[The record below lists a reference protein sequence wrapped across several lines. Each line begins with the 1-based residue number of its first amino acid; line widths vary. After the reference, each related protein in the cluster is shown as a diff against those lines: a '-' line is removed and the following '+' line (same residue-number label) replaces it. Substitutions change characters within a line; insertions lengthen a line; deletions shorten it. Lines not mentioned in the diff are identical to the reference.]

1 MNVYVRQEVQDF
13 QDKMNG
19 YLTLFNY
26 RMMNFCVKA
35 DPVALLPVTV
45 RFYDSEY
52 NLEEVARIQKP
63 NDFQLEVFPKS
74 QAYLDEIAAGVFD
87 VHPEF
92 KVETITEKD
101 SQGREEHHLLYT
113 MPEVNN
119 DRRDLLNNTV
129 KTFYDE
135 CKAHIEECHTKYEA
149 KFVEILS
156 EQPSEFEA
164 AKNAVSDIY
173 HDAKKQAEKL
183 YAAKCEEI
191 EEGYQRYQKQ
201 EEEKQAEAAQKFDLT
216 KGMPL
221 NFEE

>member
-45 RFYDSEY
+45 SFYDSEY